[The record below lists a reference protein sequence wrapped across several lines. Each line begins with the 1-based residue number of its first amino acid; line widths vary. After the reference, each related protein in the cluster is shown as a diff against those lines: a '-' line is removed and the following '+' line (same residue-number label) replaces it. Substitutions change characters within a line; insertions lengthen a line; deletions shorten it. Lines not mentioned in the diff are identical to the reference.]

1 MRRLYESNSYQ
12 AARNRAAG
20 YANDPDKLRG
30 LLDKAWEK
38 LARQGRWL
46 ADVRDAFITMLRLL
60 KAYAKGE
67 YKETPWRSLLMII
80 AAVIYFIMPVD
91 FIPDF
96 IVGIGLLDDVAVI
109 GWTLAAVQADID
121 RFAAW
126 EKPKAEAAT
135 VDRDGSL

>member
-1 MRRLYESNSYQ
+1 MKRVYESNSYQ

-38 LARQGRWL
+38 LARQGRAL
-46 ADVRDAFITMLRLL
+46 AEVRDAFMAMLRLL
-60 KAYAKGE
+60 RAYAKGE
-67 YKETPWRSLLMII
+67 YKDTPWRSLLMII
-80 AAVIYFIMPVD
+80 AAVIYFIMPID

-96 IVGIGLLDDVAVI
+96 IVGIGLLDDIAVI

-121 RFAAW
+121 RFVAW
-126 EKPKAEAAT
+126 EKLKPEVAT
-135 VDRDGSL
+135 VERDGSL